1 MMAEIE
7 YICATDFDRA
17 WLNFEL
23 DLPLDPNPGGQ
34 ANPFYVNRPDNPTV
48 SLERQLL
55 RPYNQPPKYFF
66 SGHRGCGKST
76 ELRRLAINPRI
87 LAKYW
92 PVNFTIQNEANLEDL
107 DFKDVLVAIG
117 ARLFCQ
123 YHQPK
128 EKRKLPD
135 ELLEQLNS
143 WYGEVQIERRDILAG
158 RSETEIEAGIETFF
172 AKIGSKMRVEPTT
185 RKEMRQVFDRRLSE
199 LIDVINQVAATI
211 FKQEGRSPLMLID
224 DLDKPNIDR
233 IRTIFCHNREAMLW
247 PEIPIVYTV
256 PSSLFYSSDFEAI
269 RDRAIF
275 LPNVKLHPHGQ
286 PDERHQP
293 GYDTMQAF
301 VQKRMDASLIEQDA
315 LDAAIWTSGG
325 LFREMCRIMR
335 SAIDHAL
342 DRQRER
348 IELDDVRKA
357 EAEIRSEYQRI
368 LTQEQRTIL
377 RSLRTHNRY
386 DEPEKIAPLMQ
397 MLAALEYKNDE
408 VWCDIHPALYKL
420 VDEE

>member
-1 MMAEIE
+1 MDEFE

-23 DLPLDPNPGGQ
+23 DLPLEPNPGGHM
-34 ANPFYVNRPDNPTV
+34 NPFYVNRTDNPIN

-76 ELRRLAINPRI
+76 ELRLLAISPRI
-87 LAKYW
+87 SEKYW
-92 PVNFTIQNEANLEDL
+92 TVNFTIQNEANLEDI

-117 ARLFCQ
+117 AKLFCE

-128 EKRKLPD
+128 QKRKLPD
-135 ELLEQLNS
+135 KLLEQLNS
-143 WYGEVQIERRDILAG
+143 WYGEVQIERRDILSG

-172 AKIGSKMRVEPTT
+172 AKIGSKMKVEPTT

-199 LIDVINQVAATI
+199 LIGIINQVAETI
-211 FKQEGRSPLMLID
+211 FKQEGCSPLILID
-224 DLDKPNIDR
+224 DLDKPKFDQ
-233 IRTIFCHNREAMLW
+233 IRKIFCDNREAMLW
-247 PEIPIVYTV
+247 PNIPIVYTV
-256 PSSLFYSSDFEAI
+256 PSSLFYSSDFESI

-275 LPNVKLHPHGQ
+275 LPNVKLHPYGQ
-286 PDERHQP
+286 PDVRHQP
-293 GYDTMQAF
+293 GYDTMQEF
-301 VQKRMDASLIEQDA
+301 VQKRMDASLIAEDA
-315 LDAAIWTSGG
+315 LEAAIWTSGG
-325 LFREMCRIMR
+325 VFREMCRIMR

-342 DRQRER
+342 DKQHER
-348 IELDDVRKA
+348 IELADVQKA

-386 DEPEKIAPLMQ
+386 NEPEKIVPLMQ